1 MEKRF
6 GAFNGVFIPNSP
18 AKTKYRTHG
27 DSKILFFWWKM
38 TKTHLEKSISEMIYE
53 NSQETDLLFMGLAVP
68 AEHREDEYYER
79 LLNMTKGLKTVL
91 LVKGRLV

>member
-1 MEKRF
+1 MLDYLRIDAEVKVVSKEK
-6 GAFNGVFIPNSP
+6 
-18 AKTKYRTHG
+18 
-27 DSKILFFWWKM
+27 
-38 TKTHLEKSISEMIYE
+38 EKSISEMIYE
-53 NSQETDLLFMGLAVP
+53 NSQETDLVFMGLAVP